1 MDERFDLQKYLT
13 EGVEQV
19 IKDALKAI
27 LKDPSE
33 CAFLVKFAASCAVAD
48 KRREKNEKEG
58 LHVPSY
64 LIASI
69 TSSCNLHCEGCY
81 SRANDATTDCAPSM
95 QLTEEEWTKTFR
107 EAEELGVSFILLA
120 GGEPMLR
127 WDVIES
133 AGKMKNIMFPVFTN
147 GTFMTDRHLELL
159 EKCRNIVP
167 VISIEGEREET
178 DTRRGTGVYD
188 TVMEKMDELHEMGI
202 KTIGIPGTIDNDI
215 ASSDFT
221 IGFSTALNT
230 ACEAIDKL
238 RDTSS
243 SHQRCSIIEVMGR
256 HCGDLALYSGI
267 CCGAE
272 YIITN
277 ESGLDKDDLLAKLKA
292 NRLAGRKHAI
302 VVISENMTDV
312 YQLAKEVETYS
323 GYECRATV
331 LGYVQRGGAPTP
343 EDRLLA
349 ARLGKYS
356 VDLLHEGVTGVAV
369 GVINNKLRYTPIE
382 EALAMKNEPN
392 EELHKLVLK
401 IS

>member
-1 MDERFDLQKYLT
+1 MRIGVLTSGGDAPGMNATIRAVVRAAIQSGDTIFGIYDGYRGLVEGKMTEFTRKDVSEIISRGGTILGTARLPEFKYETVRQLAIKQLERNDIEALITIGGDGTYT
-13 EGVEQV
+13 G
-19 IKDALKAI
+19 ALK
-27 LKDPSE
+27 
-33 CAFLVKFAASCAVAD
+33 
-48 KRREKNEKEG
+48 
-58 LHVPSY
+58 
-64 LIASI
+64 
-69 TSSCNLHCEGCY
+69 
-81 SRANDATTDCAPSM
+81 
-95 QLTEEEWTKTFR
+95 
-107 EAEELGVSFILLA
+107 
-120 GGEPMLR
+120 
-127 WDVIES
+127 
-133 AGKMKNIMFPVFTN
+133 
-147 GTFMTDRHLELL
+147 
-159 EKCRNIVP
+159 
-167 VISIEGEREET
+167 
-178 DTRRGTGVYD
+178 
-188 TVMEKMDELHEMGI
+188 LHEMGI

-215 ASSDFT
+215 ASSDYT

-277 ESGLDKDDLLAKLKA
+277 ETGLDKEKLLKDLKQ

-302 VVISENMTDV
+302 VVMSENITDV
-312 YQLAKEVETYS
+312 HALAKEVEEYS

-331 LGYVQRGGAPTP
+331 LGYIQRGGSPTP

-356 VDLLHEGVTGVAV
+356 VDLLHEGITGVAV
-369 GVINNKLRYTPIE
+369 GVKGDALIYTPIE
-382 EALAMKNEPN
+382 EALAMTNEPK
-392 EELHKLVLK
+392 EELKKLVQK

>member
-1 MDERFDLQKYLT
+1 MRFGVLTSGGDAPGMNATIRAVVRAGIANGDQVFGIYDGYRGLVEGKIVEFSRKDVSEILNKGGTILGTARLPEFKY
-13 EGVEQV
+13 EQV
-19 IKDALKAI
+19 RALAVKQLIKHDIEALI
-27 LKDPSE
+27 
-33 CAFLVKFAASCAVAD
+33 C
-48 KRREKNEKEG
+48 
-58 LHVPSY
+58 
-64 LIASI
+64 I
-69 TSSCNLHCEGCY
+69 
-81 SRANDATTDCAPSM
+81 
-95 QLTEEEWTKTFR
+95 
-107 EAEELGVSFILLA
+107 
-120 GGEPMLR
+120 GGDGTYTGALR
-127 WDVIES
+127 
-133 AGKMKNIMFPVFTN
+133 
-147 GTFMTDRHLELL
+147 
-159 EKCRNIVP
+159 
-167 VISIEGEREET
+167 
-178 DTRRGTGVYD
+178 
-188 TVMEKMDELHEMGI
+188 LHEMGI

-215 ASSDFT
+215 ASTDFT

-277 ESGLDKDDLLAKLKA
+277 ETGLDKDDLLAKLKA

-369 GVINNKLRYTPIE
+369 GVKKNELRYTPIE
-382 EALAMKNEPN
+382 EALAMENEPN

>member
-1 MDERFDLQKYLT
+1 MRFGVLTSGGDAPGMNATIRAVVRAGIANGDQVFGIYDGYRGLVEGKIVEFSRKDVSEILNKGGTILGTARLPEFKY
-13 EGVEQV
+13 EQV
-19 IKDALKAI
+19 RALAVKQLIKHDIEALI
-27 LKDPSE
+27 
-33 CAFLVKFAASCAVAD
+33 C
-48 KRREKNEKEG
+48 
-58 LHVPSY
+58 
-64 LIASI
+64 I
-69 TSSCNLHCEGCY
+69 
-81 SRANDATTDCAPSM
+81 
-95 QLTEEEWTKTFR
+95 
-107 EAEELGVSFILLA
+107 
-120 GGEPMLR
+120 GGDGTYTGALR
-127 WDVIES
+127 
-133 AGKMKNIMFPVFTN
+133 
-147 GTFMTDRHLELL
+147 
-159 EKCRNIVP
+159 
-167 VISIEGEREET
+167 
-178 DTRRGTGVYD
+178 
-188 TVMEKMDELHEMGI
+188 LHEMGI

-215 ASSDFT
+215 ASTDFT

-230 ACEAIDKL
+230 ACDAIDKL

-277 ESGLDKDDLLAKLKA
+277 ETGLDKDDLLAKLKV

-312 YQLAKEVETYS
+312 YQLAKEVEIYS

-369 GVINNKLRYTPIE
+369 GVKKNELHYTPIE
-382 EALAMKNEPN
+382 EALAMQNEPN

>member
-1 MDERFDLQKYLT
+1 MRIGVLTSGGDAPGMNATIRAVVRAGIANGDQVFGIYDGYRGLVEGKIVEFSRKDVSEILNKGGTILGTARLPEFKY
-13 EGVEQV
+13 EQV
-19 IKDALKAI
+19 RALAVKQLIKHDIEALI
-27 LKDPSE
+27 
-33 CAFLVKFAASCAVAD
+33 C
-48 KRREKNEKEG
+48 
-58 LHVPSY
+58 
-64 LIASI
+64 I
-69 TSSCNLHCEGCY
+69 
-81 SRANDATTDCAPSM
+81 
-95 QLTEEEWTKTFR
+95 
-107 EAEELGVSFILLA
+107 
-120 GGEPMLR
+120 GGDGTYTGALR
-127 WDVIES
+127 
-133 AGKMKNIMFPVFTN
+133 
-147 GTFMTDRHLELL
+147 
-159 EKCRNIVP
+159 
-167 VISIEGEREET
+167 
-178 DTRRGTGVYD
+178 
-188 TVMEKMDELHEMGI
+188 LHEMGI

-215 ASSDFT
+215 ASTDFT

-277 ESGLDKDDLLAKLKA
+277 ETGLDKDDLLAKLKV

-369 GVINNKLRYTPIE
+369 GVKKNELHYTPIE
-382 EALAMKNEPN
+382 EALAMENEPN

>member
-1 MDERFDLQKYLT
+1 MRFGVLTSGGDAPGMNATIRAVVRAGIANGDQVFGIYDGYRGLVEGKIVEFSRKDVSEILNKGGTILGTARLPEFKY
-13 EGVEQV
+13 EQV
-19 IKDALKAI
+19 RALAVKQLIKHDIEALI
-27 LKDPSE
+27 
-33 CAFLVKFAASCAVAD
+33 C
-48 KRREKNEKEG
+48 
-58 LHVPSY
+58 
-64 LIASI
+64 I
-69 TSSCNLHCEGCY
+69 
-81 SRANDATTDCAPSM
+81 
-95 QLTEEEWTKTFR
+95 
-107 EAEELGVSFILLA
+107 
-120 GGEPMLR
+120 GGDGTYTGALR
-127 WDVIES
+127 
-133 AGKMKNIMFPVFTN
+133 
-147 GTFMTDRHLELL
+147 
-159 EKCRNIVP
+159 
-167 VISIEGEREET
+167 
-178 DTRRGTGVYD
+178 
-188 TVMEKMDELHEMGI
+188 LHEMGI

-215 ASSDFT
+215 ASTDFT

-230 ACEAIDKL
+230 ACDAIDKL

-277 ESGLDKDDLLAKLKA
+277 ETGLDKDDLLAKLKV

-369 GVINNKLRYTPIE
+369 GVKKNELRYTPIE
-382 EALAMKNEPN
+382 EALAMENEPN